1 MRKTPVIALLSMML
15 LVSCGSTSSEAL
27 SSSAEE
33 VISSTSI
40 GDDVYESNILE
51 DDYRN
56 YYEIF
61 VYSFADSDGD
71 GIGDL
76 NGITAKL
83 PYLRDI
89 GYTGIWLT
97 PIFKSNSYHKYDT
110 IDYFEIAKDFG
121 TLDDL
126 KALVSK
132 AHELGMKVILDG
144 VFNHTSSYSKDY
156 EKALIAHR
164 KKLNNETLSEEE
176 SNYESLY
183 VFVDNEEDKIS
194 GHKYSKAGANAFYY
208 ECNFADDM
216 PELDFESEYTYTYI
230 KSIIDY
236 YMSDDIK
243 VDGFRL
249 DAVIYYDYNN
259 TVSNVAILNKIAKM
273 IHDHEGYV
281 VGECWSNATT
291 IAKYYQSDIDSFFW
305 FPGQG
310 SDGFM
315 NKALG
320 FQGTNKATYLAGMK
334 NMIDSSSSHVPAPF
348 LCNHDTPRMSKAG
361 SSAATKFLL
370 GLRDLSNGCSFNYY
384 GEEIGMSSSEQPS
397 NTNYLD
403 ASYRSHYYWDDE
415 THEYETNNPP
425 NGTVQK
431 EYFPAAATQLK
442 DNNSILNYQ
451 KKVLN
456 LRNAFPLIA
465 RGEISV
471 SSLDEE
477 INASEDT
484 CLLAFDKT
492 YQNESMKFVYNFS
505 SLENYEYDM
514 NGYQIVSILRGDEN
528 NKETIKEGKITLPPY
543 SIAVLKQ

>member
-61 VYSFADSDGD
+61 VYSFADSNGD

-194 GHKYSKAGANAFYY
+194 GHKYSKAGANSFYY

-216 PELDFESEYTYTYI
+216 PEFYFEIVYSYTY
-230 KSIIDY
+230 
-236 YMSDDIK
+236 
-243 VDGFRL
+243 
-249 DAVIYYDYNN
+249 
-259 TVSNVAILNKIAKM
+259 LN
-273 IHDHEGYV
+273 
-281 VGECWSNATT
+281 
-291 IAKYYQSDIDSFFW
+291 SF
-305 FPGQG
+305 
-310 SDGFM
+310 
-315 NKALG
+315 
-320 FQGTNKATYLAGMK
+320 
-334 NMIDSSSSHVPAPF
+334 
-348 LCNHDTPRMSKAG
+348 
-361 SSAATKFLL
+361 
-370 GLRDLSNGCSFNYY
+370 
-384 GEEIGMSSSEQPS
+384 
-397 NTNYLD
+397 
-403 ASYRSHYYWDDE
+403 
-415 THEYETNNPP
+415 
-425 NGTVQK
+425 
-431 EYFPAAATQLK
+431 
-442 DNNSILNYQ
+442 
-451 KKVLN
+451 
-456 LRNAFPLIA
+456 
-465 RGEISV
+465 
-471 SSLDEE
+471 
-477 INASEDT
+477 
-484 CLLAFDKT
+484 
-492 YQNESMKFVYNFS
+492 
-505 SLENYEYDM
+505 
-514 NGYQIVSILRGDEN
+514 IV
-528 NKETIKEGKITLPPY
+528 
-543 SIAVLKQ
+543 